1 VKRREFITLLGG
13 AAAAW
18 PLAARAQ
25 QAGRIARIGY
35 LGLNTPLWE
44 RTFSEVFRTG
54 MRDLG
59 YVEGRNLH
67 IEFRF
72 AEGNEARLVGLAAE
86 LAALNV
92 DVIVTYATG
101 VFAAQRATATIPI
114 VAAAAADLVAM
125 GVVASL
131 ARPGGN
137 VTGSTFFV
145 PELYAKRLEVLK
157 EVVPSLTRAG
167 ILLVRNNLANPNLL
181 EFTRT
186 TAKALKIG
194 LQPIEVGAPTEYE
207 NAFSA
212 WADQQVGGLVV
223 TDHPYFFANFDA
235 LAALVTRY
243 RLPSIGPLE
252 WPASGGLIA
261 YGVNLADLYRR
272 AAAFVDKLLKGAKPQ
287 DIPVEQATRFKLIL
301 NLKIAKA
308 LGLEVP
314 PTLLARADE
323 VIE

>member
-1 VKRREFITLLGG
+1 MRRRAFITLLGG
-13 AAAAW
+13 AAGW
-18 PLAARAQ
+18 PLVARTQ
-25 QAGRIARIGY
+25 QAGQIARIGY

-44 RTFSEVFRTG
+44 GAFSDVFRAG

-72 AEGNEARLVGLAAE
+72 AEGNEARLVELAAE

-101 VFAAQRATATIPI
+101 IFAAQRATKTIPI
-114 VAAAAADLVAM
+114 VAAAAADLLAM

-167 ILLVRNNLANPNLL
+167 FLLVRNNLANPNLL
-181 EFTRT
+181 ESTRT
-186 TAKALKIG
+186 TANALKIG

-212 WADQQVGGLVV
+212 WADKQVGGLVV

-243 RLPSIGPLE
+243 RMPSIGPLE
-252 WPASGGLIA
+252 WPARGGLIA

-272 AAAFVDKLLKGAKPQ
+272 AAAFVDKILKGAKPQ

-314 PTLLARADE
+314 PMLLARADE